1 MGNYVLCYL
10 RCYKELAD
18 KNAKPFAFLLSASFR
33 VRPPCRDYYQ
43 YKKGLHNGDLF
54 CIGDTNATN
63 FELLLSPEY
72 YLATMRLYEE
82 IKRNNLISLQLSQTF
97 DNDISLNEAKHYH
110 SPPP

>member
-1 MGNYVLCYL
+1 MQNLLHFC
-10 RCYKELAD
+10 LAL
-18 KNAKPFAFLLSASFR
+18 PFGFA
-33 VRPPCRDYYQ
+33 PPCRDYYQ

-110 SPPP
+110 SPPLKITNFPIIRNNDLIY